1 MTKQCYSTTPSWSGL
16 SSSLRLGC
24 LGEDLHDHIH
34 SGGELDVCSCRCT
47 LVLADLAR
55 RRTSAQN
62 SCPSSAL
69 FRFSHHLAMAA
80 SVQSTLEGIERRRAQ
95 LQENIEKLQR
105 ALNHWTTWE
114 AEYQMFKE
122 EIEGADDPSPSQMR
136 TIVHDLEASLL
147 NEKEVG
153 ELLGKDRSANQV
165 VDLVQRRIDYV
176 QQNSATV
183 EKQLD
188 TAEKQLAGVDVLL
201 DPGVDNEEG
210 LPMMD
215 IEEELDEEG
224 NAISSSVNQTGKGAA
239 EVVEALRKAGVQ
251 KADLE
256 KMLQGVGQKQ
266 TPADQA
272 PQASSSSTSVATE
285 VERDPTEPLDVTPP
299 KPEVSESVKKS
310 VSFANEVEVEPS
322 RARAALEKDGYNED
336 LEALNFTRG
345 TKVIELDQD
354 DNMVAS
360 YPIIPQGESPEDA
373 ELRRQMLQYG
383 LSEVGQVVAELDLDN
398 PTAEY
403 SDFDDDD
410 DYDDEDEDEEDEY
423 GRSTRS
429 VLTDDYRQQ
438 MLELEKKLGARMLEN
453 IGPQAEDDDAVA
465 QAESVRLLKVQKDD
479 KFDDSIS
486 AVKPK
491 AAPSPSGK
499 KGVRFA
505 DDLDISDPPQPV
517 RAPESSSVPTK
528 SAPTISDVVV
538 ERPVQPFQPPTAPS
552 KPGKV
557 SRFKSARA
565 TNQPPQMLPN
575 PQPYEPSPMP
585 TGPAGRT
592 LANTIVEKDMSSA
605 EPAAPDEF
613 DPAVLNREI
622 QAEYHKAR
630 NKFIQQ
636 QGGFKPTEEDEASPI
651 VEERNGK
658 TKKVSR
664 FMAAKLKAEGM

>member
-1 MTKQCYSTTPSWSGL
+1 
-16 SSSLRLGC
+16 
-24 LGEDLHDHIH
+24 
-34 SGGELDVCSCRCT
+34 
-47 LVLADLAR
+47 
-55 RRTSAQN
+55 
-62 SCPSSAL
+62 
-69 FRFSHHLAMAA
+69 MAA

-95 LQENIEKLQR
+95 LQDSVEKLQR

-114 AEYQMFKE
+114 AEYQTFKE
-122 EIEGADDPSPSQMR
+122 EIETADEPSPSEMR
-136 TIVHDLEASLL
+136 TIAQDLEASLL
-147 NEKEVG
+147 NAKEVD
-153 ELLGKDRSANQV
+153 ELLGKDRTANQV

-188 TAEKQLAGVDVLL
+188 AAEKQLAGVDVLL

-224 NAISSSVNQTGKGAA
+224 NAVSSSVNQTGKGAA
-239 EVVEALRKAGVQ
+239 EVVEALRKAGLQ

-256 KMLQGVGQKQ
+256 KMMKGVVEK
-266 TPADQA
+266 
-272 PQASSSSTSVATE
+272 QASSADVPSAQASIT
-285 VERDPTEPLDVTPP
+285 PTVNEAQPGPSKPAAAAPP
-299 KPEVSESVKKS
+299 QFTGSDAAKKS
-310 VSFANEVEVEPS
+310 VSFANEVEVAPPNK
-322 RARAALEKDGYNED
+322 ARAALEKDGYNED
-336 LEALNFTRG
+336 LDALNFTHG
-345 TKVIELDQD
+345 TKVIELDED
-354 DNMVAS
+354 ENVVAS

-383 LSEVGQVVAELDLDN
+383 LSEVGQVVAELDLDH

-410 DYDDEDEDEEDEY
+410 DYDEDEDEEDEEDQY
-423 GRSTRS
+423 GRSTKPGVS
-429 VLTDDYRQQ
+429 DDYRQQ
-438 MLELEKKLGARMLEN
+438 MLDLEKKLNARMLEN
-453 IGPQAEDDDAVA
+453 VGPRPDDDDTAE

-479 KFDDSIS
+479 KFDESIS
-486 AVKPK
+486 ASKPK
-491 AAPSPSGK
+491 TTSQSGK

-505 DDLDISDPPQPV
+505 DDLDIAEPPQPV
-517 RAPESSSVPTK
+517 RAPEPMPPPSKP
-528 SAPTISDVVV
+528 APTIADTVV
-538 ERPVQPFQPPTAPS
+538 ERPAQPFTPPTAPS

-557 SRFKSARA
+557 SRFKSARS
-565 TNQPPQMLPN
+565 TQPAAPLPN
-575 PQPYEPSPMP
+575 PQEYSPPPVPS
-585 TGPAGRT
+585 GPAGRT
-592 LANTIVEKDMSSA
+592 LANTIVERDQSSS

-613 DPAVLNREI
+613 DPAVINREI

-636 QGGFKPTEEDEASPI
+636 QGGFKPTQEDEASPI

-664 FMAAKLKAEGM
+664 FMAAKLRAEGM

>member
-1 MTKQCYSTTPSWSGL
+1 MATP
-16 SSSLRLGC
+16 
-24 LGEDLHDHIH
+24 I
-34 SGGELDVCSCRCT
+34 
-47 LVLADLAR
+47 
-55 RRTSAQN
+55 
-62 SCPSSAL
+62 
-69 FRFSHHLAMAA
+69 
-80 SVQSTLEGIERRRAQ
+80 QSTIESIERRRVQ
-95 LQENIEKLQR
+95 LQESIEKLQR
-105 ALNHWTTWE
+105 ALTHWTTWE

-122 EIEGADDPSPSQMR
+122 EIESADDPDPSQMR
-136 TIVHDLEASLL
+136 TIAQDIRASLL
-147 NEKEVG
+147 NEKEVN
-153 ELLGKDRSANQV
+153 ELIGKDRNANQV

-176 QQNSATV
+176 QQNSVTM

-188 TAEKQLAGVDVLL
+188 AAEKQLAGVNVLL

-256 KMLQGVGQKQ
+256 KMMQGVGKKQ
-266 TPADQA
+266 TPGFDA
-272 PQASSSSTSVATE
+272 PSAVASRTSATTETNPASTETSSI
-285 VERDPTEPLDVTPP
+285 VEAKSGASDTKR
-299 KPEVSESVKKS
+299 KS
-310 VSFANEVEVEPS
+310 VSFSDKVEVEPS
-322 RARAALEKDGYNED
+322 KARAALEKDGYNEELD
-336 LEALNFTRG
+336 ALNFTQG

-383 LSEVGQVVAELDLDN
+383 LSEVGQVVAELDLDY
-398 PTAEY
+398 PTAEC
-403 SDFDDDD
+403 SDFDDDYEDEED
-410 DYDDEDEDEEDEY
+410 DDDDEDEF
-423 GRSTRS
+423 GRSTRP
-429 VLTDDYRQQ
+429 VVTDDYREQ
-438 MLELEKKLGARMLEN
+438 MLELEKKLNARMLEN
-453 IGPQAEDDDAVA
+453 VGPRSEDDSTVE

-479 KFDDSIS
+479 KFDDTIN
-486 AVKPK
+486 ATKPK
-491 AAPSPSGK
+491 TIAPQPGK

-505 DDLDISDPPQPV
+505 DDLDISEAPRPV
-517 RAPESSSVPTK
+517 RAPEASSTPSK
-528 SAPTISDVVV
+528 WAPTMSDVVV
-538 ERPVQPFQPPTAPS
+538 ERSAQPSQPPTAPS
-552 KPGKV
+552 GSAKV

-565 TNQPPQMLPN
+565 TTQPPHVLPN
-575 PQPYEPSPMP
+575 PQALETSPVP

-592 LANTIVEKDMSSA
+592 IANTVVEHVPSSA

-622 QAEYHKAR
+622 QAQYHKAR

-636 QGGFKPTEEDEASPI
+636 QGGFKPTEEDVASPI

-664 FMAAKLKAEGM
+664 FMAAKLRAEGM

>member
-1 MTKQCYSTTPSWSGL
+1 
-16 SSSLRLGC
+16 
-24 LGEDLHDHIH
+24 
-34 SGGELDVCSCRCT
+34 
-47 LVLADLAR
+47 
-55 RRTSAQN
+55 
-62 SCPSSAL
+62 
-69 FRFSHHLAMAA
+69 MAA
-80 SVQSTLEGIERRRAQ
+80 STQSTLEGIERRRAQ
-95 LQENIEKLQR
+95 LQESVEKLQR
-105 ALNHWTTWE
+105 ALTHWTTWE

-122 EIEGADDPSPSQMR
+122 EIESAHDPSPSQMR
-136 TIVHDLEASLL
+136 ATAKELNASLL
-147 NEKEVG
+147 NEKEVDG
-153 ELLGKDRSANQV
+153 LLGKDRTANQV

-176 QQNSATV
+176 QQNSATI

-188 TAEKQLAGVDVLL
+188 AAEKHLAGVDVLL

-224 NAISSSVNQTGKGAA
+224 NAIASSVNQTGKGAA

-256 KMLQGVGQKQ
+256 KMMQGVGQAQKLDQ
-266 TPADQA
+266 TPAADATPNPTLSA
-272 PQASSSSTSVATE
+272 PAVTEATSAPVVAASTDAPDST
-285 VERDPTEPLDVTPP
+285 
-299 KPEVSESVKKS
+299 KKS

-322 RARAALEKDGYNED
+322 RARAALEQDGYNED

-403 SDFDDDD
+403 SDFDDDYD
-410 DYDDEDEDEEDEY
+410 EEDDEDEEEDEY
-423 GRSTRS
+423 GRSTRPA
-429 VLTDDYRQQ
+429 VTDEYRQQ
-438 MLELEKKLGARMLEN
+438 MLELEKKLNARMLEN
-453 IGPQAEDDDAVA
+453 VGPRSEDDETVE

-479 KFDDSIS
+479 KFDDTIS
-486 AVKPK
+486 AAKPK
-491 AAPSPSGK
+491 TAAPQSGK

-505 DDLDISDPPQPV
+505 DDLDISEAPQPV
-517 RAPESSSVPTK
+517 QVPASAAPAKPASTM
-528 SAPTISDVVV
+528 SDVVV
-538 ERPVQPFQPPTAPS
+538 ERPAQPFQPPAPPS
-552 KPGKV
+552 QPAKV

-565 TNQPPQMLPN
+565 TNQPRQMLPN
-575 PQPYEPSPMP
+575 PQVYEAPAMP

-592 LANTIVEKDMSSA
+592 LASTVVEHVPSTSA
-605 EPAAPDEF
+605 PSAPDEF
-613 DPAVLNREI
+613 DAAVLNREI

-636 QGGFKPTEEDEASPI
+636 QGGFKPSEEDQASPI
-651 VEERNGK
+651 VEERNGQ

-664 FMAAKLKAEGM
+664 FMAAKLRAEGM